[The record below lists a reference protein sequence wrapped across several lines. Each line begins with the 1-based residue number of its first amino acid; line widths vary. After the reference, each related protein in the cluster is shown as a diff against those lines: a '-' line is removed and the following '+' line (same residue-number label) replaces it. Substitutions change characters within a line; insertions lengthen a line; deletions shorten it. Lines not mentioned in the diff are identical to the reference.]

1 MSGAWSKLQKTLSF
15 RQPPKS
21 PPENASSDSKS
32 PPPLRTPSAS
42 SSSST
47 LSRFSR
53 SFSSTSRSSKK
64 TCAICLGSMKPGNGQ
79 AIFTAECSHSF
90 HFSCIANS
98 VKHGNYLCPICRC
111 KWKEIPLM
119 SSFSTDANINNAGRT
134 RVSPLEDNYLDNIPR
149 VPPPLSLPLPEP
161 LHYSDDE
168 PLPTITVD
176 QSSSPSTVHPESAV
190 LKAFPEYSAVA
201 ASGTMPRFAVLVGV
215 KAPPLA
221 DDARHQERAPIDLVT
236 VLDISGSMA
245 GSKLTL
251 LKQAVCFVIDNL
263 GPSDRLAIVT
273 FSSGAQR
280 NFPLRRMTEQGRREA
295 AQAVNAIS
303 ANGGTNIVEGLK
315 KGVRVLEERRERNPV
330 ASIVLLSD
338 GRDTYNGDNA
348 NQRRSPRNRRSS
360 NATAGPDFLNLLPSS
375 ICPRNREALAADQLP
390 TFHVHTFGF
399 GLDHDSSAMH
409 AISDASGGTFS
420 FIEAVGTVQDA
431 FAMCIGGLL
440 SVVAQELKLTVRSAS
455 RGVNIGSI
463 PSGRYA
469 SEISEQGKLG
479 VINIGNLYADE
490 EKEFLVYLSVPSAE
504 IEQSAAKTSLLQITC
519 SYKNTTSEEMV
530 IVEGETVEIRRPPVL
545 SPADVVI
552 SREVDRQINRLAVAE
567 TIAEAQ
573 QLAEMGNLEGAQAVL
588 TNRRASLLSSV
599 SAQAGDALCSWLDTE
614 LTEIRERMASRERY
628 EQTGRAYVLS
638 GLSSHSWQRATTRGD
653 TTTQIILQG
662 GSSSNSG
669 ATIGYETP
677 SMVNMISKSQNLSLV
692 NRVEQVPRHNKTCNL
707 TSPRS

>member
-1 MSGAWSKLQKTLSF
+1 MSGTWSKLQKTLSF
-15 RQPPKS
+15 RQPKS
-21 PPENASSDSKS
+21 SPGNASSDSKS
-32 PPPLRTPSAS
+32 PPSTRPPSAAS
-42 SSSST
+42 SSSSST
-47 LSRFSR
+47 FSRISR
-53 SFSSTSRSSKK
+53 SFSSTTRSSKR

-98 VKHGNYLCPICRC
+98 IKHGNYLCPICRC

-134 RVSPLEDNYLDNIPR
+134 RVSPLEDNYLNNIPR
-149 VPPPLSLPLPEP
+149 VPPPVSLPLPEP
-161 LHYSDDE
+161 LHFSDDE
-168 PLPTITVD
+168 PLPSITVD
-176 QSSSPSTVHPESAV
+176 QTSSPSTVHPESVV
-190 LKAFPEYSAVA
+190 LKAFPEYSAVD
-201 ASGTMPRFAVLVGV
+201 ASNNMSRFAVLVGV
-215 KAPPLA
+215 RAPPLA
-221 DDARHQERAPIDLVT
+221 DDARQRERAPIDLVT

-295 AQAVNAIS
+295 AQAVNSIS

-338 GRDTYNGDNA
+338 GRDTYNVDNA

-360 NATAGPDFLNLLPSS
+360 NATSGPNFLNLLPSC
-375 ICPRNREALAADQLP
+375 ICPRNGEALAADQLP

-420 FIEAVGTVQDA
+420 FIETVGTVQDA

-440 SVVAQELKLTVRSAS
+440 SVVVQELKLTVRSAS
-455 RGVNIGSI
+455 RGVDIGSI

-469 SEISEQGKLG
+469 SEISEQGKQG

-504 IEQSAAKTSLLQITC
+504 IEQSATKTSLLQITC

-530 IVEGETVEIRRPPVL
+530 SVEGETVEIRRPPVL
-545 SPADVVI
+545 SSTDVVI

-573 QLAEMGNLEGAQAVL
+573 QMAEMGNFEGAQAVL
-588 TNRRASLLSSV
+588 ANRRASLLSSV

-669 ATIGYETP
+669 TIGYETP
-677 SMVNMISKSQNLSLV
+677 SMVNMISKSQNLTLV
-692 NRVEQVPRHNKTCNL
+692 NRVEQVPRNNKTCNL
-707 TSPRS
+707 TPRS

>member
-1 MSGAWSKLQKTLSF
+1 
-15 RQPPKS
+15 
-21 PPENASSDSKS
+21 
-32 PPPLRTPSAS
+32 
-42 SSSST
+42 
-47 LSRFSR
+47 
-53 SFSSTSRSSKK
+53 
-64 TCAICLGSMKPGNGQ
+64 
-79 AIFTAECSHSF
+79 
-90 HFSCIANS
+90 
-98 VKHGNYLCPICRC
+98 
-111 KWKEIPLM
+111 M

-161 LHYSDDE
+161 LRFSDDE
-168 PLPTITVD
+168 PLPSITVD
-176 QSSSPSTVHPESAV
+176 QTSSSAVHPEIV

-201 ASGTMPRFAVLVGV
+201 ASETMSRFAVLVGV
-215 KAPPLA
+215 RAPPLSE
-221 DDARHQERAPIDLVT
+221 DARHRERAPIDLVT

-263 GPSDRLAIVT
+263 GSSDRLAIVT

-315 KGVRVLEERRERNPV
+315 KGVRVLEERHERNPV

-360 NATAGPDFLNLLPSS
+360 NATSGPDFLNLLPSS
-375 ICPRNREALAADQLP
+375 IRPRNREALAADQLP

-420 FIEAVGTVQDA
+420 FIETVGTVQDA

-455 RGVNIGSI
+455 RGVDIGSI

-469 SEISEQGKLG
+469 SEISEQGKQG
-479 VINIGNLYADE
+479 VINIGNMYADE
-490 EKEFLVYLSVPSAE
+490 EKEFLVYLSVPSVE
-504 IEQSAAKTSLLQITC
+504 IEQSAPKTSLLQITC
-519 SYKNTTSEEMV
+519 SYKNTSSEEMV
-530 IVEGETVEIRRPPVL
+530 SVEGETVEIHRPPVL
-545 SPADVVI
+545 SPTDVVI

-573 QLAEMGNLEGAQAVL
+573 QLAEMGNLEGAQALL

-599 SAQAGDALCSWLDTE
+599 SAQAGDALCSWLDME
-614 LTEIRERMASRERY
+614 LTEIRDRMASRERY

-653 TTTQIILQG
+653 TTQIILQG

-707 TSPRS
+707 TRGS

>member
-1 MSGAWSKLQKTLSF
+1 
-15 RQPPKS
+15 
-21 PPENASSDSKS
+21 
-32 PPPLRTPSAS
+32 
-42 SSSST
+42 
-47 LSRFSR
+47 
-53 SFSSTSRSSKK
+53 
-64 TCAICLGSMKPGNGQ
+64 
-79 AIFTAECSHSF
+79 
-90 HFSCIANS
+90 
-98 VKHGNYLCPICRC
+98 
-111 KWKEIPLM
+111 M

-149 VPPPLSLPLPEP
+149 VPPPVTLPLPEP
-161 LHYSDDE
+161 LHFSDDE
-168 PLPTITVD
+168 PLPTIAVD
-176 QSSSPSTVHPESAV
+176 QTSSPPYAHPESAV

-201 ASGTMPRFAVLVGV
+201 ASGTVPRFAVLVGV
-215 KAPPLA
+215 RAPPLA
-221 DDARHQERAPIDLVT
+221 DDARHRERAPIDLVT

-360 NATAGPDFLNLLPSS
+360 NATSSPDFLNLLPSS
-375 ICPRNREALAADQLP
+375 ICPRNREARAADQLP

-420 FIEAVGTVQDA
+420 FIETVGTVQDA

-469 SEISEQGKLG
+469 SEISEQGKQG

-504 IEQSAAKTSLLQITC
+504 IEQTEAKTSLLQITC
-519 SYKNTTSEEMV
+519 SYKNTTSEEMI

-545 SPADVVI
+545 SPTDVVI
-552 SREVDRQINRLAVAE
+552 RREVDRQINRLAVAE

-692 NRVEQVPRHNKTCNL
+692 NRVEQVPRHNKACNL
-707 TSPRS
+707 TPPRS

>member
-1 MSGAWSKLQKTLSF
+1 
-15 RQPPKS
+15 
-21 PPENASSDSKS
+21 
-32 PPPLRTPSAS
+32 
-42 SSSST
+42 
-47 LSRFSR
+47 
-53 SFSSTSRSSKK
+53 
-64 TCAICLGSMKPGNGQ
+64 
-79 AIFTAECSHSF
+79 
-90 HFSCIANS
+90 
-98 VKHGNYLCPICRC
+98 
-111 KWKEIPLM
+111 M
-119 SSFSTDANINNAGRT
+119 SSFSTDANTNNAGRT
-134 RVSPLEDNYLDNIPR
+134 RVSPLEDNSLDNIPR
-149 VPPPLSLPLPEP
+149 VPPPMSLPLPEP
-161 LHYSDDE
+161 LLFSDDE
-168 PLPTITVD
+168 PLPSITMD
-176 QSSSPSTVHPESAV
+176 QPPSPSTVPPETV
-190 LKAFPEYSAVA
+190 VVKAFPEYSAVA
-201 ASGTMPRFAVLVGV
+201 ASGAMSRFAVLVGV
-215 KAPPLA
+215 KAPTLA

-251 LKQAVCFVIDNL
+251 LKQAVNFVIENL
-263 GPSDRLAIVT
+263 GPSDRLSIVT

-280 NFPLRRMTEQGRREA
+280 NFPLRRMTEEGRREA
-295 AQAVNAIS
+295 AQAVHAIS

-360 NATAGPDFLNLLPSS
+360 NATAGPDFLHLLPSS
-375 ICPRNREALAADQLP
+375 ICPRNREGQLP
-390 TFHVHTFGF
+390 PFHVHTFGF

-420 FIEAVGTVQDA
+420 FIETVGAVQDA

-440 SVVAQELKLTVRSAS
+440 SVVAQELKLIVRSAS
-455 RGVNIGSI
+455 RGVDIGSI

-469 SEISEQGKLG
+469 SEISEQGKQG

-490 EKEFLVYLSVPSAE
+490 EKEFLVYLCVPSAE
-504 IEQSAAKTSLLQITC
+504 IEQTAAKTSLLQITC
-519 SYKNTTSEEMV
+519 SYRNTSEEMV
-530 IVEGETVEIRRPPVL
+530 SVEGETVEIRRPPVL
-545 SPADVVI
+545 SPTDVVI
-552 SREVDRQINRLAVAE
+552 SREVDRQINRVAVAE

-573 QLAEMGNLEGAQAVL
+573 QLAEMGNLEGAQDAL
-588 TNRRASLLSSV
+588 TNRRATLLSSV
-599 SAQAGDALCSWLDTE
+599 SAQAGDTLCGWLDTE

-669 ATIGYETP
+669 STIYETP
-677 SMVNMISKSQNLSLV
+677 SMVSMISKSQNLSLL
-692 NRVEQVPRHNKTCNL
+692 NHGEQVPRQNKTCNL
-707 TSPRS
+707 PPPSS

>member
-1 MSGAWSKLQKTLSF
+1 MSGSWSKLQKALSF
-15 RQPPKS
+15 RQPKS
-21 PPENASSDSKS
+21 PPENASSDAKS
-32 PPPLRTPSAS
+32 PPSTRPSSAAS
-42 SSSST
+42 SST
-47 LSRFSR
+47 FSRFTR
-53 SFSSTSRSSKK
+53 SFSSTSRSSKR
-64 TCAICLGSMKPGNGQ
+64 TCAICLGSMKAGNGQ
-79 AIFTAECSHSF
+79 AIFTAECAHSF

-119 SSFSTDANINNAGRT
+119 SSFSTDVNTNNAGRT

-149 VPPPLSLPLPEP
+149 VPPPVSLPLPEP
-161 LHYSDDE
+161 LHFSDDE
-168 PLPTITVD
+168 HLPSITVD
-176 QSSSPSTVHPESAV
+176 QTPSPSTVHPETAV

-201 ASGTMPRFAVLVGV
+201 ASGSMSRFAVLVGV
-215 KAPPLA
+215 RAPPLA
-221 DDARHQERAPIDLVT
+221 DDVRHQERAPIDLVT

-263 GPSDRLAIVT
+263 GPSDRLSIVT

-295 AQAVNAIS
+295 ALAVNAIS

-348 NQRRSPRNRRSS
+348 NQRRSPRNCRSS
-360 NATAGPDFLNLLPSS
+360 NATSGPDFLNLLPSS
-375 ICPRNREALAADQLP
+375 ICPRNREGLAAGQLP

-420 FIEAVGTVQDA
+420 FIETVGTVQDA

-440 SVVAQELKLTVRSAS
+440 SVVVQELKLTVRSAS
-455 RGVNIGSI
+455 RGVEIGSI

-469 SEISEQGKLG
+469 SEISEQGKQG

-504 IEQSAAKTSLLQITC
+504 IEQGATKTSLLQITC

-530 IVEGETVEIRRPPVL
+530 SVEGETVEIRRPPVL
-545 SPADVVI
+545 SPTDVVI

-573 QLAEMGNLEGAQAVL
+573 QLAEMGNLEAAQAAL
-588 TNRRASLLSSV
+588 TNRRATLLSSV
-599 SAQAGDALCSWLDTE
+599 SAQAGDALCSWLDME
-614 LTEIRERMASRERY
+614 LTEVRERMVSRERY

-653 TTTQIILQG
+653 TTSQILLQG

-669 ATIGYETP
+669 ATMYETP
-677 SMVNMISKSQNLSLV
+677 SMVSMISKSQNLSLV
-692 NRVEQVPRHNKTCNL
+692 NRAEQVLRPNKSCNL
-707 TSPRS
+707 PPPPS

>member
-1 MSGAWSKLQKTLSF
+1 MSGSWSKLQKALSF
-15 RQPPKS
+15 RQPKS
-21 PPENASSDSKS
+21 PPENASSDAKS
-32 PPPLRTPSAS
+32 PPSTRPSSAAS
-42 SSSST
+42 SST
-47 LSRFSR
+47 FSRFTR
-53 SFSSTSRSSKK
+53 SFSSTSRSSKR
-64 TCAICLGSMKPGNGQ
+64 TCAICLGSMKAGNGQ
-79 AIFTAECSHSF
+79 AIFTAECAHSF

-119 SSFSTDANINNAGRT
+119 SSFSTDVNTNNAGRT

-149 VPPPLSLPLPEP
+149 VPPPVSLPLPEP
-161 LHYSDDE
+161 LHFSDDE
-168 PLPTITVD
+168 HLPSITVD
-176 QSSSPSTVHPESAV
+176 QTPSPSTVHPETAV

-201 ASGTMPRFAVLVGV
+201 ASGSMSRFAVLVGV
-215 KAPPLA
+215 RAPPLA
-221 DDARHQERAPIDLVT
+221 DDVRHQERAPIDLVT

-263 GPSDRLAIVT
+263 GPSDRLSIVT

-295 AQAVNAIS
+295 ALAVNAIS

-348 NQRRSPRNRRSS
+348 NQRRSPRNCRSS
-360 NATAGPDFLNLLPSS
+360 NAT
-375 ICPRNREALAADQLP
+375 
-390 TFHVHTFGF
+390 
-399 GLDHDSSAMH
+399 
-409 AISDASGGTFS
+409 SDASGGTFS
-420 FIEAVGTVQDA
+420 FIETVGTVQDA

-440 SVVAQELKLTVRSAS
+440 SVVVQELKLTVRSAS
-455 RGVNIGSI
+455 RGVEIGSI

-469 SEISEQGKLG
+469 SEISEQGKQG

-504 IEQSAAKTSLLQITC
+504 IEQGATKTSLLQITC

-530 IVEGETVEIRRPPVL
+530 SVEGETVEIRRPPVL
-545 SPADVVI
+545 SPTDVVI

-573 QLAEMGNLEGAQAVL
+573 QLAEMGNLEAAQAAL
-588 TNRRASLLSSV
+588 TNRRATLLSSV
-599 SAQAGDALCSWLDTE
+599 SAQAGDALCSWLDME
-614 LTEIRERMASRERY
+614 LTEVRERMVSRERY

-653 TTTQIILQG
+653 TTSQILLQG

-669 ATIGYETP
+669 ATMYETP
-677 SMVNMISKSQNLSLV
+677 SMVSMISKSQNLSLV
-692 NRVEQVPRHNKTCNL
+692 NRAEQVLRPNKSCNL
-707 TSPRS
+707 PPPPS

>member
-1 MSGAWSKLQKTLSF
+1 MSGSWSKLQKTLSF
-15 RQPPKS
+15 RQPKS
-21 PPENASSDSKS
+21 PKENVSSDSKS
-32 PPPLRTPSAS
+32 PPSLRPSSAS
-42 SSSST
+42 SSSSN
-47 LSRFSR
+47 LSLFSR
-53 SFSSTSRSSKK
+53 SFSSTTRSSKK

-79 AIFTAECSHSF
+79 AIFTAECFHSF

-119 SSFSTDANINNAGRT
+119 SSFSTDANNYAGRT
-134 RVSPLEDNYLDNIPR
+134 RVSPLEDTYVANVPR

-161 LHYSDDE
+161 LRFSDDE
-168 PLPTITVD
+168 PLPSITVD
-176 QSSSPSTVHPESAV
+176 QTSGSAVHPESV
-190 LKAFPEYSAVA
+190 LLKAFPEYSAVA
-201 ASGTMPRFAVLVGV
+201 ASGTMSRFAVLVGV
-215 KAPPLA
+215 RAPPLS
-221 DDARHQERAPIDLVT
+221 DDVRHQERAPIDLVT
-236 VLDISGSMA
+236 VLDVSGSMA

-273 FSSGAQR
+273 FSSAAQR

-338 GRDTYNGDNA
+338 GRDTYNNDNA
-348 NQRRSPRNRRSS
+348 NQRWSPRNRRSS
-360 NATAGPDFLNLLPSS
+360 NATSDPDFLNLLPSP
-375 ICPRNREALAADQLP
+375 IRPRNRETLAADQLP

-420 FIEAVGTVQDA
+420 FIETVGTVQDA

-455 RGVNIGSI
+455 HGVNIGSI

-469 SEISEQGKLG
+469 SEISEQGKQG
-479 VINIGNLYADE
+479 VINIGNMYADE
-490 EKEFLVYLSVPSAE
+490 EKEFLVHLSVPSVE
-504 IEQSAAKTSLLQITC
+504 IEQSAPKTSLLQITC

-530 IVEGETVEIRRPPVL
+530 SVEGETVEICRPPVL
-545 SPADVVI
+545 SPTDVVI
-552 SREVDRQINRLAVAE
+552 SCEVDRQTNRLAVAE

-588 TNRRASLLSSV
+588 TNRRTSLLSSV
-599 SAQAGDALCSWLDTE
+599 SAQAGDALCSWLDME

-628 EQTGRAYVLS
+628 EQTGRAYVIS

-653 TTTQIILQG
+653 TTQIILQG
-662 GSSSNSG
+662 GSSSNSS

-677 SMVNMISKSQNLSLV
+677 SMVNMISKSHNLSLV
-692 NRVEQVPRHNKTCNL
+692 NRVEQVPRQNKTCNL
-707 TSPRS
+707 TSGT

>member
-1 MSGAWSKLQKTLSF
+1 
-15 RQPPKS
+15 
-21 PPENASSDSKS
+21 
-32 PPPLRTPSAS
+32 
-42 SSSST
+42 
-47 LSRFSR
+47 
-53 SFSSTSRSSKK
+53 
-64 TCAICLGSMKPGNGQ
+64 
-79 AIFTAECSHSF
+79 
-90 HFSCIANS
+90 
-98 VKHGNYLCPICRC
+98 
-111 KWKEIPLM
+111 M
-119 SSFSTDANINNAGRT
+119 SSFSTDANTNNAGRT
-134 RVSPLEDNYLDNIPR
+134 RVSPLEDNSLDNIPR
-149 VPPPLSLPLPEP
+149 VPPSMSLPLPEP
-161 LHYSDDE
+161 LHFSDDE
-168 PLPTITVD
+168 PLPSVTMD
-176 QSSSPSTVHPESAV
+176 QTPSPSTVHPETV
-190 LKAFPEYSAVA
+190 VVKAFPEYSAVA
-201 ASGTMPRFAVLVGV
+201 ASGTVSRFAVLVGV

-221 DDARHQERAPIDLVT
+221 DDVRLQERAPIDLVT

-251 LKQAVCFVIDNL
+251 LKQAVTFVIENL

-295 AQAVNAIS
+295 AQAVQAIS

-360 NATAGPDFLNLLPSS
+360 NATSGPDFLNLLPSS
-375 ICPRNREALAADQLP
+375 ICPRNREALAAGQLP

-420 FIEAVGTVQDA
+420 FIETVSTVQDA

-440 SVVAQELKLTVRSAS
+440 SVVAQELKITVRSAS
-455 RGVNIGSI
+455 RGVDIGSI

-469 SEISEQGKLG
+469 SEISEQGKQG
-479 VINIGNLYADE
+479 IINIGNLYADE
-490 EKEFLVYLSVPSAE
+490 EKEFLVYLSVPSAAE
-504 IEQSAAKTSLLQITC
+504 IEETAAKTSLLQITC
-519 SYKNTTSEEMV
+519 SYKNTTSEEL
-530 IVEGETVEIRRPPVL
+530 ISVEGETVEIRRPPVL
-545 SPADVVI
+545 SPTDLVI
-552 SREVDRQINRLAVAE
+552 SREVDRQINRVAVAE

-573 QLAEMGNLEGAQAVL
+573 QLAEMGNLEGAQAAL
-588 TNRRASLLSSV
+588 TNRRATLLSSV
-599 SAQAGDALCSWLDTE
+599 SAQAGDSLCSWLDTE

-669 ATIGYETP
+669 STIYETP
-677 SMVNMISKSQNLSLV
+677 SMISMISKSQNLSLI
-692 NRVEQVPRHNKTCNL
+692 NNGEQVPRQNKTCNL
-707 TSPRS
+707 PPPPS